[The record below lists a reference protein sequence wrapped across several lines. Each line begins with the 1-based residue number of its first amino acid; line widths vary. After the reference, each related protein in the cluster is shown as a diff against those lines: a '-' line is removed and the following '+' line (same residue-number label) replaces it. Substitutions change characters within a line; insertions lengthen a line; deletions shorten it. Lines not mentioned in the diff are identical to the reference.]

1 MQEISDFYLHTET
14 NIPRDYKF
22 YLDKYTELHSDI
34 LFVEPVLIE
43 ANLKA
48 SLGWPV
54 YVYENIYYNPT
65 MFPPDFPVKGLPFL
79 FFIFHIIYYGKVWF
93 LFDCDTN
100 STKKTQLKFSKNLG
114 AYHTIELPFLIGSI
128 PKIPAKIWTN
138 EDSLFRN
145 SLLSAIINFIKTL

>member
-1 MQEISDFYLHTET
+1 MNYPTLFRFFDKAIYARSIGDTLASLTIPPEKFRHFGAIDFEDIVKNSLALTKVFGTNVSKHLVQEISDFYLHTET

-65 MFPPDFPVKGLPFL
+65 MFSPDFPVKGLL
-79 FFIFHIIYYGKVWF
+79 FF
-93 LFDCDTN
+93 
-100 STKKTQLKFSKNLG
+100 
-114 AYHTIELPFLIGSI
+114 
-128 PKIPAKIWTN
+128 
-138 EDSLFRN
+138 
-145 SLLSAIINFIKTL
+145 